1 LSQGVEIVVAVQ
13 GLALLMKAL
22 AEAGAEVRAERR
34 LRTEAGETHVVDYV
48 ATDASGA
55 TVGVKMDA
63 KTQRATF
70 VPADCGGRGAAL
82 AGRVA
87 QRYAYSRVT
96 EELER
101 KGYRL
106 TREERQP
113 DGTVKLVLSRWR

>member
-1 LSQGVEIVVAVQ
+1 MSQGVEIVVAVQ

-34 LRTEAGETHVVDYV
+34 LRTEAGETHAVDYV
-48 ATDASGA
+48 ATDVGGA
-55 TVGVKMDA
+55 TVGVKVDA
-63 KTQRATF
+63 RTQRATF
-70 VPADCGGRGAAL
+70 VPADCDGRGAAL
-82 AGRVA
+82 AGRVV

-106 TREERQP
+106 TKEERQP